1 MATNIS
7 IVHRFSGQVVFV
19 TDGLGTVTGF
29 LAATELDIRDA
40 LGELI
45 VDGAAGPLPLDLW
58 PQLSAAQK
66 TSLQNIYNAI
76 VSATLPTV
84 TSVS

>member
-1 MATNIS
+1 MATPIS
-7 IVHRFSGQVVFV
+7 IVHRFTGQAVFV
-19 TDGLGTVTGF
+19 TDGLGTVVGF
-29 LAATELDIRDA
+29 LASTELDIRDA
-40 LGELI
+40 AGELI